1 MELGLSSRPAKIEGP
16 AIVLSAKTPRL
27 LHKLGDK
34 RNRVPADPTIPRRSK
49 VLKLGIGGRSV
60 LYPPVSPRMLAR
72 MQVLDFNKLSGRTR
86 QRLIA
91 ALARQTSPTP
101 LFQDPHSFGMSVFGW
116 GSLSALGLVILA
128 FCWFNRFGSTYNFH
142 QKAGFIAGY
151 ITAFFCIFAGIAFI
165 VRNVFRKKASV
176 APGGVYVFPLD
187 VIEIDGT
194 RIELFSM
201 GDLLGI
207 RPVHHY
213 RNGFYQW
220 TKIHFSFPGKTYTF
234 TAPSIQYS
242 EQLLNQFQY
251 ARAQVRDALERRD
264 MDAIGALDLFIEER
278 MTNQWQAANP
288 ADGPQGKA
296 VPMLLGYPALLA
308 VVPAI
313 LLAIPSW
320 GIRNYA
326 SDEKAYKAVM
336 AYPTFYGCDDYIR
349 EEGRH
354 LEEANTFC
362 LARASMREIQ
372 SLDSASLGYRA
383 LKKKFPAPAL
393 QGELEQG
400 FQKALANEFAL
411 AKTKNTVDAYRKFL
425 HDAPDARQAP
435 DAKKAIHAAYQRA
448 LTNYGKKTN
457 TSDTSIIP
465 FMAELVDQLE
475 KNDSPPVA
483 VSFERVPTKSLDVAD
498 RLLASDAGTG
508 GISGLGGLGYGG
520 FAKASTFFDAT
531 HAKHREDTLVTQLQK
546 AFTGVFPEDMLRFA
560 KDDGKKAK
568 ARRSVLEMSAVELE
582 DELKSRNSGK
592 YFDSRHFGSGTST
605 YPSTYGTKTTPA
617 KVDTTTITSASPT
630 MHVKYTVDWSGT
642 TYKDS
647 TSGRRFVGIIINF
660 DVAMDVDSAASK
672 HAAVCPPTKA
682 APLASGSFCPIAF
695 KLEVRPPASFEVKY
709 SKFMDNNL
717 IGSGNPSDSLVYEVM
732 AAQAYEQ
739 LSTKLHD
746 AFFATE
752 ADLRAK
758 AKADAAATGGT
769 TDDDDDDDEEEGDA
783 PAPAATAT
791 PAPLKKPVLPAP
803 TKPLTPPKGRTSPAT
818 GY

>member
-1 MELGLSSRPAKIEGP
+1 
-16 AIVLSAKTPRL
+16 
-27 LHKLGDK
+27 
-34 RNRVPADPTIPRRSK
+34 
-49 VLKLGIGGRSV
+49 
-60 LYPPVSPRMLAR
+60 
-72 MQVLDFNKLSGRTR
+72 
-86 QRLIA
+86 
-91 ALARQTSPTP
+91 
-101 LFQDPHSFGMSVFGW
+101 MSVFGW
-116 GSLSALGLVILA
+116 GSLSALGLAILA
-128 FCWFNRFGSTYNFH
+128 FCWLNRFGSTYRFH
-142 QKAGFIAGY
+142 QSAGFIAGY
-151 ITAFFCIFAGIAFI
+151 ITAFFCVFGGIAFI
-165 VRNVFRKKASV
+165 VRNSLRKKASV
-176 APGGVYVFPLD
+176 APAGVYVFPLD
-187 VIEIDGT
+187 VVEIDGA
-194 RIELFSM
+194 RIEVRSL
-201 GDLLGI
+201 GDLVNI

-213 RNGFYQW
+213 RNGFYQF
-220 TKIHFSFPGKTYTF
+220 TQIHFSFPGKTHTF

-278 MTNQWQAANP
+278 MTNNWQGANP
-288 ADGPQGKA
+288 TDGPHGTA
-296 VPMLLGYPALLA
+296 VPAFFAYPALLA
-308 VVPAI
+308 AIPAV
-313 LLAIPSW
+313 LLALPSW

-326 SDEKAYKAVM
+326 SDEKAFKAVM
-336 AYPTFYGCDDYIR
+336 AYPAFYECENYLH

-354 LEEANTFC
+354 SEEVNTFC
-362 LARASMREIQ
+362 MARAAMREIQ
-372 SLDSASLGYRA
+372 PLDSASLGYRA
-383 LKKKFPAPAL
+383 LKKKYPAPAV

-400 FQKALANEFAL
+400 LQKAIASEFAI
-411 AKTKNTVDAYRKFL
+411 AKGKNTVEAYRKFL
-425 HDAPDARQAP
+425 HDNPDARQAP
-435 DAKKAIHAAYQRA
+435 DAKKAIHVAYQRA

-457 TSDTSIIP
+457 TSDASIIP
-465 FMAELVDQLE
+465 FMTELVDQLE

-498 RLLASDAGTG
+498 RLLAGDTDSSGL
-508 GISGLGGLGYGG
+508 SGLGGLGYGG

-568 ARRSVLEMSAVELE
+568 ARRSVLDMSAIELE
-582 DELKSRNSGK
+582 DELISRNSSK
-592 YFDSRHFGSGTST
+592 YFDSRHFGSKGSTSSYSSYSTTST
-605 YPSTYGTKTTPA
+605 PKPDKT
-617 KVDTTTITSASPT
+617 DTATITSASPT

-660 DVAMDVDSAASK
+660 DVSMDVDSAASK

-709 SKFMDNNL
+709 SKFMDDKVL
-717 IGSGNPSDSLVYEVM
+717 GGNPSDSLVYEVM

-758 AKADAAATGGT
+758 AKADAAATTGGS
-769 TDDDDDDDEEEGDA
+769 DDDDEEEADA
-783 PAPAATAT
+783 DPPTTVKKPAPPPT
-791 PAPLKKPVLPAP
+791 PAPKA
-803 TKPLTPPKGRTSPAT
+803 PPKGKTTTT
-818 GY
+818 GRPDPGF

>member
-1 MELGLSSRPAKIEGP
+1 
-16 AIVLSAKTPRL
+16 
-27 LHKLGDK
+27 
-34 RNRVPADPTIPRRSK
+34 
-49 VLKLGIGGRSV
+49 
-60 LYPPVSPRMLAR
+60 MLAR

-128 FCWFNRFGSTYNFH
+128 FCWFNRFGSTYHFH
-142 QKAGFIAGY
+142 QSAGFIAGY
-151 ITAFFCIFAGIAFI
+151 ITALFCVFGGIAFI
-165 VRNVFRKKASV
+165 VRNAFRKKASV
-176 APGGVYVFPLD
+176 APSGVYVFPLD
-187 VIEIDGT
+187 VVEIDGT
-194 RIELFSM
+194 RIEVLSM
-201 GDLLGI
+201 GDLIGI

-220 TKIHFSFPGKTYTF
+220 TKIHFSFPGKTHTF

-242 EQLLNQFQY
+242 EQLLSQFQY

-288 ADGPQGKA
+288 ADGPHGQP
-296 VPMLLGYPALLA
+296 VPAFLGYPALLA

-326 SDEKAYKAVM
+326 SDEKAYKEVM
-336 AYPTFYGCDDYIR
+336 AYPSFYGCDDYIR

-354 LEEANTFC
+354 LDDVNTFC

-372 SLDSASLGYRA
+372 NLESASLGYRA

-400 FQKALANEFAL
+400 LQKALATEYAL

-448 LTNYGKKTN
+448 LANYGKKTN
-457 TSDTSIIP
+457 TSDASIIP

-498 RLLASDAGTG
+498 RLLAGDTDSG
-508 GISGLGGLGYGG
+508 GGLSGLSGLGYGG

-560 KDDGKKAK
+560 KDDGRKAK
-568 ARRSVLEMSAVELE
+568 ARRSVLDMSAVELE
-582 DELKSRNSGK
+582 DELIVRNSSK
-592 YFDSRHFGSGTST
+592 YFDKNHFGSRASTSD
-605 YPSTYGTKTTPA
+605 YSSAYSASTAPKTDKT
-617 KVDTTTITSASPT
+617 DTATITNASPT

-660 DVAMDVDSAASK
+660 DVSMDVDSAASK

-682 APLASGSFCPIAF
+682 APLPSGSFCPIAF

-709 SKFMDNNL
+709 SKFMDDKIL
-717 IGSGNPSDSLVYEVM
+717 GGNPSDSLVYEVM

-758 AKADAAATGGT
+758 AKADAAATTGST
-769 TDDDDDDDEEEGDA
+769 ADDDEEEEADADA
-783 PAPAATAT
+783 PAPATTAI
-791 PAPLKKPVLPAP
+791 KKPVPPAP
-803 TKPLTPPKGRTSPAT
+803 TTKPLIPPKGKPTT
-818 GY
+818 GRVDPGF